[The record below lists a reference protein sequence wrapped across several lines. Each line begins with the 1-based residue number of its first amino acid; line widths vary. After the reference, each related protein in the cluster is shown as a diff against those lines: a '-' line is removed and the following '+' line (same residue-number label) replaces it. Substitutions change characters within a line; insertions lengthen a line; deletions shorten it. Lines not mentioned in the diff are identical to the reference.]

1 MWVTNDEPNL
11 IVLGNE
17 KTSNTTLRTIF
28 FFQLDNSVIVP
39 IWLY

>member
-1 MWVTNDEPNL
+1 MWVTDDEPNL

-28 FFQLDNSVIVP
+28 FSIR
-39 IWLY
+39 